1 MPGAVTPGSS
11 PGDGQGWQGATG
23 TVFTF
28 IPRHLRSRLPRRKRL
43 AVENAL
49 KSTKHHRAG
58 SAGGGGSNETE
69 KESQE
74 VMLTLQVLSVELED
88 RALRGAQH
96 GVLEGSRRRT
106 QHQWVGPQP
115 AGATAARPVHGTPA
129 QRIWCSRGWR
139 CANCL
144 GGSSRGSDEEDIQQ
158 HAAFKASVSRM
169 TVRLTRPPGAA

>member
-1 MPGAVTPGSS
+1 MTPGSS
-11 PGDGQGWQGATG
+11 SGDGQGWQGATG
-23 TVFTF
+23 TIFTF

-49 KSTKHHRAG
+49 KSTEHHRAG

-96 GVLEGSRRRT
+96 GGVGGKPEAGR
-106 QHQWVGPQP
+106 QQQWVGPQP
-115 AGATAARPVHGTPA
+115 AGATAGRARH
-129 QRIWCSRGWR
+129 
-139 CANCL
+139 
-144 GGSSRGSDEEDIQQ
+144 
-158 HAAFKASVSRM
+158 
-169 TVRLTRPPGAA
+169 TRPEDLVQ

>member
-1 MPGAVTPGSS
+1 MTPGSS
-11 PGDGQGWQGATG
+11 SGDGQGWQGATG

-74 VMLTLQVLSVELED
+74 VMLTLQVPSVELED

-96 GVLEGSRRRT
+96 GVLEVSRRLDGNSSG
-106 QHQWVGPQP
+106 WGPSQQEQLR
-115 AGATAARPVHGTPA
+115 ARARH
-129 QRIWCSRGWR
+129 
-139 CANCL
+139 
-144 GGSSRGSDEEDIQQ
+144 
-158 HAAFKASVSRM
+158 
-169 TVRLTRPPGAA
+169 TRPEDLVQ